1 MEILWNIIT
10 KYNKICEL
18 DDILFIF
25 TKMVVSDCIC
35 CAIHIQWKRMDCFHF
50 SFLFTNEHGG
60 RKMVVNYHNEP
71 GIDFT
76 NQQNVESFKE

>member
-1 MEILWNIIT
+1 MRIRRYTIYFHKNGCKRLHLLCYT
-10 KYNKICEL
+10 Y
-18 DDILFIF
+18 
-25 TKMVVSDCIC
+25 TM
-35 CAIHIQWKRMDCFHF
+35 KRMDCFHF

-76 NQQNVESFKE
+76 DGSNVEAFKEVLKS